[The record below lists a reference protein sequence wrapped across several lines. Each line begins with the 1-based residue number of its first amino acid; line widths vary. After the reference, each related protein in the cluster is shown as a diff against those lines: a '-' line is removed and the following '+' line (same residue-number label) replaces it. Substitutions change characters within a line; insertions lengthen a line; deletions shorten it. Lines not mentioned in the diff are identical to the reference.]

1 MAYPINLK
9 TATYDPA
16 GIVSATWDLL
26 TLAGNVGFW
35 VRIDWPNGYNAFFV
49 RDPAAISVSLPMQ
62 LDRQYAYT
70 VTLYGLQDDEDVNQ
84 NVYSATVHIFGWPP
98 A

>member
-1 MAYPINLK
+1 MAYAINLK
-9 TATYDPA
+9 TATYDRK

-35 VRIDWPNGYNAFFV
+35 VRIDWPNGYNSYYV

-62 LDRQYAYT
+62 LDRAYKYT
-70 VTLYGLQDDEDVNQ
+70 VTLFGLVDDDDINQ
-84 NVYSATVHIFGWPP
+84 NVYSATVNIFGWPP
-98 A
+98 T